1 MTLRLARVTL
11 RVWFIDHF
19 NFTPI
24 DFSFNKWSI
33 NLYTRWFY
41 VVIHLEV
48 STGLLEKL
56 EREEKNGKTSQS
68 ETGGYADSGTDE

>member
-1 MTLRLARVTL
+1 MTLRLARVTF

-19 NFTPI
+19 NLTPF
-24 DFSFNKWSI
+24 DLSFNKWSI
-33 NLYTRWFY
+33 NWYTRLFY
-41 VVIHLEV
+41 VVFHLEI

-68 ETGGYADSGTDE
+68 ETGGNNDSDH